1 MCAYGENTCV
11 RTERTHVCV
20 ARVSVGIMKRERDC
34 ASAAQ
39 RKRKRE
45 RQSARE
51 AMREMERLR
60 VKRCESAS
68 TDTHTHNTW
77 TDLDECIRHQ
87 SHTLSS
93 RDGLGLSRDGMQRLA
108 RTNPLQ
114 RVTSQEQE
122 PCKASGQS
130 IKAREQSGKA
140 HEQSLA
146 KRLIKEMPLPPSRDA
161 LENTTTG
168 IHKHNCR
175 HTERSKPLG
184 LTNLFLLKTR
194 PRS

>member
-1 MCAYGENTCV
+1 V
-11 RTERTHVCV
+11 FV
-20 ARVSVGIMKRERDC
+20 ARVSVGIMRRVRDC

-87 SHTLSS
+87 SHAH
-93 RDGLGLSRDGMQRLA
+93 GVGLSRDGMQRLSW
-108 RTNPLQ
+108 TNPLQ
-114 RVTSQEQE
+114 RVWAQEQT
-122 PCKASGQS
+122 PCKASRLVN
-130 IKAREQSGKA
+130 KAREQSVNSL
-140 HEQSLA
+140 QS
-146 KRLIKEMPLPPSRDA
+146 S
-161 LENTTTG
+161 
-168 IHKHNCR
+168 
-175 HTERSKPLG
+175 
-184 LTNLFLLKTR
+184 
-194 PRS
+194 